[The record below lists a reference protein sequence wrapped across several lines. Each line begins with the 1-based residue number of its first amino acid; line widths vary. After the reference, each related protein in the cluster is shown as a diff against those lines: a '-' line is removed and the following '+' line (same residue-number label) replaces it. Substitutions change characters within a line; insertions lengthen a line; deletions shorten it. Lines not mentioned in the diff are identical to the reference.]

1 MDFFILLKVEYQVLP
16 LFIWKITKENN
27 KKKKNWEKFA
37 QQSYYS
43 EAIQLLKGYKPIID
57 KIGEP
62 ISAGFIDVSD
72 DFNYHEEKNE
82 KIARVSLD

>member
-1 MDFFILLKVEYQVLP
+1 
-16 LFIWKITKENN
+16 
-27 KKKKNWEKFA
+27 
-37 QQSYYS
+37 
-43 EAIQLLKGYKPIID
+43 LLKGYKPIID

-82 KIARVSLD
+82 KIARVSQFKTLTYYKFIC